1 MRLRKALTAGLAFS
15 CMAFAATFAHAAW
28 PERPVKIVVPFP
40 PGNSSDVS
48 MRLLAELLAPR
59 LGQPVVVENKVGAG
73 GTIGTGFAASQPADG
88 YTLAMGSTGPL
99 AIGPSLRPETMTY
112 DPIADLEPIAAIA
125 WAPQVMVVRP
135 DAPFDSVTGLIKH
148 TKESGENLRYGT
160 SGVGTTPHLV
170 ISKFLHD
177 TGLTGMHI
185 PYKGG
190 MQSLTDLIGG
200 QVDFMSDNVP
210 VFVSAFQG
218 KRVKPIGVTSA
229 ERIPTLPEVPTL
241 AEQGIKDFSM
251 QGWILLVAP
260 AGVPDE
266 AKQRLETEVAAIMQ
280 EEEMRQRL
288 LDFGLVPMNM
298 PQAQIPAFLKD
309 EARKWKEVVELS
321 GAKQN

>member
-1 MRLRKALTAGLAFS
+1 MKLRKALAAGLAFG
-15 CMAFAATFAHAAW
+15 CLALTTTFAHAAW
-28 PERPVKIVVPFP
+28 PERPIKIVVPFP

-48 MRLLAELLAPR
+48 MRLLAELLSPR

-73 GTIGTGFAASQPADG
+73 GTIGTGFAAKQPPDG

-99 AIGPSLRPETMTY
+99 SIGPTLRPETMTY
-112 DPIADLEPIAAIA
+112 DPLADLEPIAAIA

-135 DAPFDSVTGLIKH
+135 DEPFDTVAGLIKH
-148 TKESGENLRYGT
+148 TKEQGQGLRYGS

-177 TGLTGMHI
+177 AGISGMHI

-210 VFVSAFQG
+210 VFASALQG

-229 ERIPTLPEVPTL
+229 ERIPSLPEVPTL

-266 AKQRLETEVAAIMQ
+266 AKHRLEKEVAAVMQ
-280 EEEMRQRL
+280 EKEMRERL
-288 LDFGLVPMNM
+288 LGFGLVPMNM

-321 GAKQN
+321 GANKN

>member
-1 MRLRKALTAGLAFS
+1 MKLRNALAVGLAFG
-15 CMAFAATFAHAAW
+15 CLAFSTTVVHAAW
-28 PERPVKIVVPFP
+28 PERPIKIVVPFP

-48 MRLLAELLAPR
+48 MRLLAELLSPR
-59 LGQPVVVENKVGAG
+59 LGQAVVVENKVGAG
-73 GTIGTGFAASQPADG
+73 GTIGTGFAAKQPADG

-99 AIGPSLRPETMTY
+99 SIGPALRPESMTY
-112 DPIADLEPIAAIA
+112 DPLADLEAIAAIA

-135 DAPFDSVTGLIKH
+135 DEPFDTVDGLIKH
-148 TKESGENLRYGT
+148 AKAQKKNLRYGT

-177 TGLTGMHI
+177 AGISGMHI

-210 VFVSAFQG
+210 VVASALDG
-218 KRVKPIGVTSA
+218 KRLKPIGVTSA
-229 ERIPTLPEVPTL
+229 ERIPTLPNVPTL

-266 AKQRLETEVAAIMQ
+266 AKHRLEKEVAAVMQ
-280 EEEMRQRL
+280 EAEMRDRL
-288 LDFGLVPMNM
+288 LGFGLVPMNM
-298 PQAQIPAFLKD
+298 PQAQIPDFLQN

-321 GAKQN
+321 GARKN

>member
-1 MRLRKALTAGLAFS
+1 MRLRKVLAAGLTFS
-15 CMAFAATFAHAAW
+15 CLAFATTFAHAAW

-48 MRLLAELLAPR
+48 MRLLAELLSPR
-59 LGQPVVVENKVGAG
+59 LGQPIVVENKVGAG
-73 GTIGTGFAASQPADG
+73 GTIGTGFAAGQPADG

-112 DPIADLEPIAAIA
+112 DPLTDLEPIAAIA

-135 DAPFDSVTGLIKH
+135 DEPFDTVEGLIKH
-148 TKESGENLRYGT
+148 AKESGQDLRYGT

-177 TGLTGMHI
+177 TGITGMHI

-200 QVDFMSDNVP
+200 HVDFMSDNAP
-210 VFVSAFQG
+210 VFASAFQG
-218 KRVKPIGVTSA
+218 QRVKPIGVTSA
-229 ERIPTLPEVPTL
+229 ERIPTLPDVPTL

-266 AKQRLETEVAAIMQ
+266 AKQRLETEVAAVMK

-288 LDFGLVPMNM
+288 LDFGLVPMDM